1 MYGQDQGPDIPAA
14 LATLNHL
21 SNADLGEIL
30 NDDGRFEEIV
40 KDIKQFKDL
49 ESEKEVLIAGNRSL
63 AEVNLAK
70 QPQLEENKKAL
81 QELSEK
87 GCELCTSV
95 QEKITELKEKS
106 GATSVESALELLQAA
121 AAEIE
126 EESEKIAEKFLS
138 GDTEVDEFLD
148 QFLTRRKIMH
158 LRKVK
163 VDKMR
168 ELKRKPTSRSST
180 GPGYPPPSN
189 FPSPKFLMFP
199 ERLRIKVIPTIALI
213 SDSKTKDYIVGF
225 TDLGNCDD
233 FSTEMMEWRI
243 AQSGAISY
251 TGDLLNPPEK
261 GKKSSNLLV
270 GNKKSKTI
278 RGRTNS
284 DDSGSD
290 DE

>member
-1 MYGQDQGPDIPAA
+1 MYSQDQGLDILAA
-14 LATLNHL
+14 LSMLNHL
-21 SNADLGEIL
+21 SNTDLGEIL
-30 NDDGRFEEIV
+30 NDDGRFEEV
-40 KDIKQFKDL
+40 VNDIKQFKEL

-81 QELSEK
+81 HELSEK

-95 QEKITELKEKS
+95 QDKITELKEKS
-106 GATSVESALELLQAA
+106 GALSVESALELLQAA

-168 ELKRKPTSRSST
+168 EVKRKPKSST
-180 GPGYPPPSN
+180 GGYPAVNTFPGMAPSVPYPTGPVGMPMPVPPMYR
-189 FPSPKFLMFP
+189 P
-199 ERLRIKVIPTIALI
+199 
-213 SDSKTKDYIVGF
+213 Y
-225 TDLGNCDD
+225 
-233 FSTEMMEWRI
+233 
-243 AQSGAISY
+243 
-251 TGDLLNPPEK
+251 
-261 GKKSSNLLV
+261 
-270 GNKKSKTI
+270 
-278 RGRTNS
+278 
-284 DDSGSD
+284 
-290 DE
+290 